1 MSYSDELARVR
12 QQRADAELAD
22 LQPHTLSRKHDPET
36 SYNAGRDSRASAKA
50 QAAEIIALLHEHAKL
65 SNDEMDALKEWDKG
79 TAGKRRRDVE
89 RLLLGSGF
97 AYGTTG
103 ETRTTRRGHQ
113 GDVWTLRT
121 ANKDEAAA

>member
-1 MSYSDELARVR
+1 MKRYEPGDPELFS
-12 QQRADAELAD
+12 QPD

-36 SYNAGRDSRASAKA
+36 SYNAGRDSRESAKA
-50 QAAEIIALLHEHAKL
+50 QAAKIITLLRAYGTL
-65 SNDEMDALKEWDKG
+65 SNDEMDAHMEWHPG

-97 AYGTTG
+97 CYGTVSG

-113 GDVWTLRT
+113 ADVWTLRNVT
-121 ANKDEAAA
+121 AQQKAS